1 MILFALT
8 LALCVIYEVFF
19 HFNNYKASFWAILND
34 VKTRKCILPAASL
47 GLDIAREQRIYYK
60 RLKNMARRLER
71 RKWAISLLRFNISPL
86 CVVRHSLR
94 KIPYKRVCLYYWLF
108 LSRFSCHHL
117 KPAIIHIA
125 IPLWNG
131 AKWLNSRDL
140 LLVFFLIPRSAL
152 EGLSFSSPWPPAL
165 LPKGVWARGSPR
177 VQAPPAERA
186 NGFGKLDKEWT
197 VDRDKLAIHLT

>member
-140 LLVFFLIPRSAL
+140 LLVFFFNPAFCSWRFIILVPLAACAL
-152 EGLSFSSPWPPAL
+152 TQRGLSTRITSCS
-165 LPKGVWARGSPR
+165 GS
-177 VQAPPAERA
+177 AGWE
-186 NGFGKLDKEWT
+186 GKRLWKVGQGMNSRSW
-197 VDRDKLAIHLT
+197 

>member
-34 VKTRKCILPAASL
+34 IKTRKCILPAASL

-71 RKWAISLLRFNISPL
+71 RKGAISLLRFDISPL

-94 KIPYKRVCLYYWLF
+94 KIPYKKVCLYYWLF
-108 LSRFSCHHL
+108 LSRFSCHHV

-131 AKWLNSRDL
+131 AKWLKSRDL
-140 LLVFFLIPRSAL
+140 LLVFF
-152 EGLSFSSPWPPAL
+152 FSSRVL
-165 LPKGVWARGSPR
+165 LLKVYHSRRLGRLRSYPKGSEHEDHLVFRPRRLRGQTVLES
-177 VQAPPAERA
+177 
-186 NGFGKLDKEWT
+186 WT
-197 VDRDKLAIHLT
+197 RNEQSTVISWPYI